1 MWALRAGPFE
11 ETRLR
16 LLRALFLRGWYRNSR
31 SRARTRRFWPRTR
44 VRVDGFVYDLYP
56 GDNATDHL
64 MFVHGHHPEAR
75 SVAVLVRLVEGRR
88 CLILDIG
95 ANSGTY
101 TVPLARACA
110 PGSSLVAFEPIPP
123 MRRRLE
129 RNLALNG
136 LAAGVT
142 VVEAALGGEAGSA
155 ELNLHPEN
163 FGQSS
168 LRALDVG
175 DARVRVEVRPLAD
188 FVADPGAFDLF
199 LIKIDVE
206 GLEDT
211 VLGPY
216 LDAAPDDALPHAILI
231 EMVLA
236 AEWKRDLAELLHAR
250 GYRIVFEA
258 EENALFVRGLPEALV
273 QSAVSSEPAS
283 SRR

>member
-1 MWALRAGPFE
+1 MGAVAAG
-11 ETRLR
+11 L
-16 LLRALFLRGWYRNSR
+16 AD
-31 SRARTRRFWPRTR
+31 
-44 VRVDGFVYDLYP
+44 VRVTDRSMIWNSDLIETLELANLIP
-56 GDNATDHL
+56 NALTT
-64 MFVHGHHPEAR
+64 VVAAEAR
-75 SVAVLVRLVEGRR
+75 HESRGAHAREDFPDRDDVTWRRHSLAV
-88 CLILDIG
+88 
-95 ANSGTY
+95 
-101 TVPLARACA
+101 

-236 AEWKRDLAELLHAR
+236 AEWKRDLAGLLHAR